1 MKQHKSGPPGN
12 QRDIDDLQQ
21 KLHGLNLDLSQERES
36 NRDLK
41 SKINKLQV
49 ELSESR
55 NEFDSLSEE
64 YGRVSVCVYLFPVT
78 AASSFEFR

>member
-1 MKQHKSGPPGN
+1 MKQHRSGPPGN

-55 NEFDSLSEE
+55 NEFDSLSAHM
-64 YGRVSVCVYLFPVT
+64 GQVSVCVYLLPVT